1 MKHIFSVLLFFVV
14 FVSAK
19 GQDVVSGDA
28 NNNGIVDHFDI
39 LNIGYAFGTV
49 GPALMEHGEDG
60 VFEIAVFWEE
70 YFPDGLNY
78 AFADTNGDGL
88 VDWLDFI
95 SVFTYYG
102 EEHMPVQPVGSDDG
116 IPGVDIPLYFGAPQ
130 GGLPLTAGSQISVPV
145 YLGTADI
152 PVSELHGLAL
162 TLEFNSDFCAS
173 VDFEFDD
180 SWLKLN
186 SAFLFEAPQVINEDG
201 SEGIGKMDLAM
212 THFGPDST
220 SSGYGQIGTMNII
233 IEDVLVGLL
242 PVKDSIDVLF
252 SVKEVLL
259 LNGDPLAVPVVK
271 DTLEVMVYHP
281 EALVANSDDIPME
294 TDVHIFPN
302 PSSSSYRIYSNKPIE
317 KIEVYGLLGNLISV
331 RDLNG
336 KETCMLD
343 ATSMQLKQGTYI
355 LIVYTGEEI
364 IKKKVVY
371 MSD

>member
-19 GQDVVSGDA
+19 GQDVVPGDA

-49 GPALMEHGEDG
+49 GPALMEDEENG

-95 SVFTYYG
+95 SVFTYYNY
-102 EEHMPVQPVGSDDG
+102 EYMPVQPVGSDDG
-116 IPGVDIPLYFGAPQ
+116 MPGVDIPLYFGAPQ

-233 IEDVLVGLL
+233 IEDVLVDLL
-242 PVKDSIDVLF
+242 PVKDSTDVLF

-281 EALVANSDDIPME
+281 EALVANSDDIPMK

-343 ATSMQLKQGTYI
+343 ATAMQLKQGTYI

-364 IKKKVVY
+364 IKRKVVY